1 MMTKQPTL
9 DLAALERW
17 LSTRA
22 TVRGPLSAERIG
34 GGQSNPTFHVRAGA
48 DRWVL
53 RKKPPGV
60 LVPSA
65 HAVEREYRVIHALAN
80 TDVPVPPLVGLCE
93 DPAVLGTA
101 FYVMEHVDGRVL
113 WDPAL
118 PEVSAAERGA
128 MYESLNR
135 VLAVIHSVDL
145 SATGLGDYGKP
156 GNYFE
161 RQVGRWSKQYR
172 ATNEFRIESMDA
184 LCEWLAANIPDT
196 DETALIH
203 GDYRLDNVM
212 FHPTEPRIVAVLDWE
227 LSTLG
232 HPLADVAYQA
242 MTWRFFPGDFRGMG
256 GRDLAALGIPSERAY
271 LEAYSART
279 GRALPDGALWEF
291 AIVCSMFRL
300 AAILHGIAL
309 RAAQGNAVG
318 DNAVATGQS
327 ARVIADLAWE
337 QVDHLR

>member
-1 MMTKQPTL
+1 MTRDTL
-9 DLAALERW
+9 DLAALQRW
-17 LSTRA
+17 LSAR
-22 TVRGPLSAERIG
+22 VPVHGPLTAERIS
-34 GGQSNPTFHVRAGA
+34 GGQSNPTFRVRAGE

-65 HAVEREYRVIHALAN
+65 HAVEREHRVMQALAG
-80 TDVPVPPLVGLCE
+80 TDVPVPPLIGLCE
-93 DPAVLGTA
+93 DPSVLGTA

-118 PEVSAAERGA
+118 PEVEAAERA
-128 MYESLNR
+128 RMYESLNR
-135 VLAVIHSVDL
+135 VLAAIHGVDL
-145 SATGLGDYGKP
+145 AQTGLVDYGKP
-156 GNYFE
+156 GNYFG
-161 RQVGRWSKQYR
+161 RQVALWSKQYR
-172 ATNEFRIESMDA
+172 ATEVFRIDAMDD
-184 LCEWLAANIPDT
+184 LCDWLAANIPDSN
-196 DETALIH
+196 ESALIH

-242 MTWRFFPGDFRGMG
+242 MTWRFLPGGFRGMS
-256 GRDLAALGIPSERAY
+256 GRDLPALGIPSERAY
-271 LEAYSART
+271 LEAYCART
-279 GRALPDGALWEF
+279 GRALPSDALWSF
-291 AIVCSMFRL
+291 AIACSMFRL

-318 DNAVATGQS
+318 ENASAAGES
-327 ARVIADLAWE
+327 ARTIAQLAWQ
-337 QVDHLR
+337 QVEAMSA

>member
-1 MMTKQPTL
+1 MMKEHGL

-17 LSTRA
+17 LA
-22 TVRGPLSAERIG
+22 TQVAVEGPLVAERIG
-34 GGQSNPTFHVRAGA
+34 GGQSNPTFHVRAA
-48 DRWVL
+48 NDRYVL
-53 RKKPPGV
+53 RMKPPGV

-65 HAVEREYRVIHALAN
+65 HAVEREYLVMRALAT

-93 DPAVLGTA
+93 DASVLGTA
-101 FYVMEHVDGRVL
+101 FYVMKHVDGRIL

-118 PEVSAAERGA
+118 PEVDEAARGA

-135 VLAVIHSVDL
+135 VLASIHAVDL
-145 SATGLGDYGKP
+145 VATGLGDYGRP

-172 ATNEFRIESMDA
+172 ATSEFRIESMDR
-184 LCEWLAANIPDT
+184 LCDWLAAHIPDS

-212 FHPTEPRIVAVLDWE
+212 FHPSEPRIVAVLDWE

-242 MTWRFFPGDFRGMG
+242 MTWRFSPGDFRGMG

-271 LEAYSART
+271 VEAYCART
-279 GRALPDGALWEF
+279 GRSLPRRELWEF
-291 AIVCSMFRL
+291 AIACSMFRL

-309 RAAQGNAVG
+309 RATQGNAVG
-318 DNAVATGQS
+318 DDAAATGKR
-327 ARVIADLAWE
+327 ARVIADLAWLQVE
-337 QVDHLR
+337 QLR

>member
-1 MMTKQPTL
+1 MTKDPL

-17 LSTRA
+17 LSA
-22 TVRGPLSAERIG
+22 LVPVQGPLTAERIG
-34 GGQSNPTFHVRAGA
+34 GGQSNPTFRVRAGQG
-48 DRWVL
+48 RWVV

-65 HAVEREYRVIHALAN
+65 HAVEREYRVMHALTKSA
-80 TDVPVPPLVGLCE
+80 VPVPPLIGLCE
-93 DPAVLGTA
+93 DPSVLGTA

-118 PEVSAAERGA
+118 PEVESAERAA

-135 VLAVIHSVDL
+135 VLAAIHGVDL
-145 SATGLGDYGKP
+145 AKTGLVDYGRP

-161 RQVGRWSKQYR
+161 RQVARWAKQYR
-172 ATNEFRIESMDA
+172 ATSEFRIHAMDR
-184 LCEWLAANIPDT
+184 LCDWLAAHIPDS
-196 DETALIH
+196 DESTLIH

-242 MTWRFFPGDFRGMG
+242 MTWRFAPGDFRGMA
-256 GRDLAALGIPSERAY
+256 GRDLPALGIPSEREY
-271 LEAYSART
+271 LEAYCARV
-279 GRALPDGALWEF
+279 GRALPSDELWSF
-291 AIVCSMFRL
+291 AIACSMFRL

-318 DNAVATGQS
+318 DNAAATGQS
-327 ARVIADLAWE
+327 ARVIADLAWQ
-337 QVDHLR
+337 QVEAMNA